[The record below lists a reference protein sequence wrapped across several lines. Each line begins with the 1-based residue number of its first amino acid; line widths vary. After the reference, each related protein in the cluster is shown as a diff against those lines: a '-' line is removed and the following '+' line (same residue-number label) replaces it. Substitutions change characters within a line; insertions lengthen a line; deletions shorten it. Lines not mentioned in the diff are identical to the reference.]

1 MAVRCPHC
9 SRLSRDET
17 VCEWCRVEIPSEARP
32 SAAARTGT
40 EAAEGD
46 TLAPT
51 SGANQAAV
59 SAEVPLSET
68 QSALGD
74 GGTEEVVETVPRE
87 EVTSAARTA
96 PDEARAEDATG
107 GAAEPVVTLEA
118 VEERQDR
125 DTLVILL
132 LILFQLALTLYL
144 GRLSSWWSVTG
155 VLWLLVGYG
164 VKERA
169 TWALALPLVLFTL
182 DIALLLFGIGPRERA
197 GLPALVPLD
206 FFLYLLRMGIWA
218 LIWRLRDEL
227 T

>member
-1 MAVRCPHC
+1 
-9 SRLSRDET
+9 
-17 VCEWCRVEIPSEARP
+17 VEIPLEARP
-32 SAAARTGT
+32 SAAAHTGT
-40 EAAEGD
+40 EAAEAD
-46 TLAPT
+46 TPAAS
-51 SGANQAAV
+51 SGADQAGAA
-59 SAEVPLSET
+59 AEEPLFET
-68 QSALGD
+68 HSALGD
-74 GGTEEVVETVPRE
+74 GGTEEVVERVPRE
-87 EVTSAARTA
+87 EVTSAARTV
-96 PDEARAEDATG
+96 PEEERAGDASAK
-107 GAAEPVVTLEA
+107 AAEPVETLEE

-155 VLWLLVGYG
+155 ILWLLVGYG
-164 VKERA
+164 VKERT

-182 DIALLLFGIGPRERA
+182 DIALLLVGIGPRERA

-218 LIWRLRDEL
+218 LIWRLRNEL